1 MSDIR
6 EQIFQELSKLE
17 DAAARLRATA
27 VNAGKQTDLEVAI
40 LTQQVR
46 NLRAKNARA
55 TELIVQ
61 SIEILGGLKLVSF
74 QFQL

>member
-17 DAAARLRATA
+17 DGVARLRATA

-55 TELIVQ
+55 TELIDQ
-61 SIEILGGLKLVSF
+61 SLGILGGLK
-74 QFQL
+74 

>member
-17 DAAARLRATA
+17 DGVARLRATA

-55 TELIVQ
+55 TELIDE
-61 SIEILGGLKLVSF
+61 SLGILGGLK
-74 QFQL
+74 

>member
-17 DAAARLRATA
+17 EGVARLRATA
-27 VNAGKQTDLEVAI
+27 ISANKQTDLEVAI

-55 TELIVQ
+55 TELIDQ
-61 SIEILGGLKLVSF
+61 SLGILGGLK
-74 QFQL
+74 

>member
-17 DAAARLRATA
+17 DATARLRATA
-27 VNAGKQTDLEVAI
+27 VDASQQTDLEVAI

-55 TELIVQ
+55 TELIDQ
-61 SIEILGGLKLVSF
+61 SIEILGGLK
-74 QFQL
+74 

>member
-17 DAAARLRATA
+17 DAAAHLRATA
-27 VNAGKQTDLEVAI
+27 VDASKQTDLEVAI

-55 TELIVQ
+55 TELIDQ
-61 SIEILGGLKLVSF
+61 SIEILGGLK
-74 QFQL
+74 